1 MAKNINEAIRSGK
14 YKLVP
19 ETKSERIQLLV
30 RPYTKTALTAIAA
43 DAELSINELINRI
56 LEDFINKED

>member
-1 MAKNINEAIRSGK
+1 MAYNINEAIRSRK

-19 ETKSERIQLLV
+19 ETKSERIQILV
-30 RPYTKTALTAIAA
+30 RPNTKAAITAIAA
-43 DAELSINELINRI
+43 DAELSVNELINRI

>member
-1 MAKNINEAIRSGK
+1 MAYNINEEIRRGK

-30 RPYTKTALTAIAA
+30 RPNTKAAITAIAA
-43 DAELSINELINRI
+43 DAELSVNELINRI

>member
-1 MAKNINEAIRSGK
+1 MAYNINEAIRSGK

-30 RPYTKTALTAIAA
+30 RPNTKAAITSIAA
-43 DAELSINELINRI
+43 DAELSVNELINRI

>member
-43 DAELSINELINRI
+43 DAELSVNELINRI

>member
-1 MAKNINEAIRSGK
+1 MAYNINEAIRSGK

-30 RPYTKTALTAIAA
+30 RPNTKAAITAIAA
-43 DAELSINELINRI
+43 DAELSVNELINRI

>member
-1 MAKNINEAIRSGK
+1 MRKDINKAIRSGE

-43 DAELSINELINRI
+43 DAELSVNELINRI

>member
-43 DAELSINELINRI
+43 DAELSVNELINRI
-56 LEDFINKED
+56 LEDFINKEN